1 MTAPTE
7 TQNNKE
13 LENPVAL
20 EPAEKPSSSQPQLQP
35 QPPSSPAH
43 GQSRRS
49 GGKAERG
56 VKRGLKNKSAAADSV
71 VVKGAGDSSG
81 AAAKPVT
88 RVEEQLQQPQEPNGK
103 CTIVRMTKT
112 ASPADRECTV
122 ASENAP
128 HAHPS
133 AGRSPQLQR
142 REGDN
147 RSERRG
153 DDQEQKHGAVAAAA
167 ASHSNKT
174 QVRFQCMDVFPNR
187 PHGSLLA
194 ARPKY
199 LLLNDEGARVL
210 SHFCSVQTQ
219 NPKSEFLVRM
229 LDEL

>member
-1 MTAPTE
+1 MEPTE
-7 TQNNKE
+7 
-13 LENPVAL
+13 
-20 EPAEKPSSSQPQLQP
+20 KPKLSSSQPQLQP

-43 GQSRRS
+43 GQSRRN

-88 RVEEQLQQPQEPNGK
+88 RGEQQQLQQPQEPSGK
-103 CTIVRMTKT
+103 RTIVRMTKT
-112 ASPADRECTV
+112 ASPADKECTV
-122 ASENAP
+122 ANENAP
-128 HAHPS
+128 HAHPP

-147 RSERRG
+147 RSERRA

-174 QVRFQCMDVFPNR
+174 QVRFQCTDVFPNR
-187 PHGSLLA
+187 LHGSLLA

-199 LLLNDEGARVL
+199 LLLNDDGARVL
-210 SHFCSVQTQ
+210 SHFCPVYTQ

-229 LDEL
+229 LHEL

>member
-1 MTAPTE
+1 M
-7 TQNNKE
+7 
-13 LENPVAL
+13 
-20 EPAEKPSSSQPQLQP
+20 EPAEKPKLSSSQPQLQP

-71 VVKGAGDSSG
+71 VVKGGGDSSG

-88 RVEEQLQQPQEPNGK
+88 RGEQQLQQPQEPSAK
-103 CTIVRMTKT
+103 RTIVRMAKT
-112 ASPADRECTV
+112 ASPADRECT
-122 ASENAP
+122 AANENAP
-128 HAHPS
+128 HAHPP

-153 DDQEQKHGAVAAAA
+153 DDQEQKHGAVSAAAA

-174 QVRFQCMDVFPNR
+174 QVRFQCMDVLSQTGFM
-187 PHGSLLA
+187 
-194 ARPKY
+194 
-199 LLLNDEGARVL
+199 VL
-210 SHFCSVQTQ
+210 KISVA
-219 NPKSEFLVRM
+219 K
-229 LDEL
+229 